1 MPPTINP
8 TKGSILVVDDQDV
21 FCKILQC
28 YLDKKGYQVTTC
40 MNAKEALQLTEE
52 HFFDLVMADVNM
64 PGQSGIELF
73 EQLKARG
80 KGEKVIIMTAFASI
94 SQGVESVR
102 RGASDYLTK
111 PFQLSEV
118 VKVVKRIIGERDA
131 DLYSSIGSHMTNGTN
146 NHKSNNDYKKGN
158 GHKNGNELPNT
169 HSGKNRKG
177 KTEYNLTNDI
187 LSPRLIGVSP
197 AIRQISALIDKVAS
211 THSNVLVTGPTGT
224 GKEIV
229 ARAIHERS
237 HRRTAPFID
246 VNCSAIPDTLFE
258 AELFGHERGTFT
270 GAYETRPG
278 LFEQASGGTLFL
290 DEIDT
295 LDLAAQAKLL
305 RVLQERRVRRVGGR
319 ENIPIDVRVIS
330 ATNRDLSK
338 AISEASFRLDL
349 FFRLRVVPL
358 YVPPLHERR
367 EDIPHL
373 LKHFLQRYAEK
384 CAGGTTRSFS
394 DEAIHLLKNYSWP
407 GNVRELENAIEY
419 SLTIST
425 KEIIDVDELPPDIL
439 SHTVQDSTLEEGLFY
454 QATLEEM
461 EREYILSMLKH
472 FNGHQIKTAEALGI
486 DRRTLYRKLRQYG
499 VDVNNISDLVAA

>member
-1 MPPTINP
+1 MPQTVNT
-8 TKGSILVVDDQDV
+8 TKGSILVVDDQAV
-21 FCKILQC
+21 FCEMLQC
-28 YLDKKGYQVTTC
+28 YLNKKGYQVTTC

-52 HFFDLVMADVNM
+52 NFFDLVMADVNM

-73 EQLKARG
+73 EQLKVRG

-111 PFQLSEV
+111 PFQLNEV
-118 VKVVKRIIGERDA
+118 VKVVKRVISERDA
-131 DLYSSIGSHMTNGTN
+131 ETFSSNGGHTTNGTN
-146 NHKSNNDYKKGN
+146 DHKSNNGYKNGN
-158 GHKNGNELPNT
+158 GHKNGNESFST
-169 HSGKNRKG
+169 HSRKNERG
-177 KTEYNLTNDI
+177 KTKYNLTNDI
-187 LSPRLIGVSP
+187 LSPRLIGISP
-197 AIRQISALIDKVAS
+197 AIRQLSALIDKVAS
-211 THSNVLVTGPTGT
+211 TDSNVLVTGASGT

-229 ARAIHERS
+229 ALTIHACS

-330 ATNRDLSK
+330 ATNRDLTK
-338 AISEASFRLDL
+338 AVREASFRLDL

-358 YVPPLHERR
+358 YVPALHERR

-373 LKHFLQRYAEK
+373 IEHFLQRYAEK
-384 CAGGTTRSFS
+384 RVGGPKRSFS
-394 DEAIHLLKNYSWP
+394 DEAICVMKNYSWP

-425 KEIIDVDELPPDIL
+425 KEIIDADELPPDIL
-439 SHTVQDSTLEEGLFY
+439 SHTVQESTLQDGLFN
-454 QATLEEM
+454 QATLEEI
-461 EREYILSMLKH
+461 EREYILSILKH
-472 FNGHQIKTAEALGI
+472 FNGHQIKAAEVLGI

-499 VDVNNISDLVAA
+499 VDVNNISNLVAA